1 MIILASALLAGC
13 GKEADDRENY
23 RKIVDDYAV
32 FTLEQDGDSA
42 AYDKALEAVGI
53 YLENDGGDSLENARS
68 AVSDTIGR
76 MEEDAGQPVSYELS
90 EELAAILAEY
100 GVDQE
105 EYTINANMRAAY
117 LSDYIESLKTLR
129 YYLEPES
136 KEERDLL
143 RDDLEFL
150 YGVQRDS
157 QTCEKGFY
165 YYSINYWFA
174 GWDGDQKAYVE
185 EKVIKNLKSYRAENP
200 VWEDSRDA
208 VEQKMNLYLDQMEEL
223 QYRLEEHIGRSQEE
237 LYQMELPSE

>member
-90 EELAAILAEY
+90 EELAATLAEY